1 MVSAFEKH
9 LEGWKGKNV
18 SIGGKIVI
26 IKSVLRSLPLYF
38 RSFYL
43 APKIVLDTL
52 VGNQRRF
59 LWGGA
64 NAGNRSAG

>member
-26 IKSVLRSLPLYF
+26 IKSVLSSLPLYF

-52 VGNQRRF
+52 LTCLLLLSLSIF
-59 LWGGA
+59 E
-64 NAGNRSAG
+64 